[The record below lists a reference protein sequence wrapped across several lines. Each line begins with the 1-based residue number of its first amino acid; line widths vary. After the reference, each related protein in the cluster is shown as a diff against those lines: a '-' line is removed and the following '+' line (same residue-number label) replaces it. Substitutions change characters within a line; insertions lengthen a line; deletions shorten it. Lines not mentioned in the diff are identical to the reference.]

1 MFCKPCLKKLP
12 VVAVCF
18 NLVKRKNTV
27 WNNSELTP
35 HKWCPTYGG
44 QFTFLPRLGFY
55 LAILAS
61 AVLTVLFFYGY
72 ARLLSSYGIHLL

>member
-1 MFCKPCLKKLP
+1 MKKLILSVLVASMALTGCQSESNTAQKAETSVKS
-12 VVAVCF
+12 VVQSKTERNKA
-18 NLVKRKNTV
+18 NAIA
-27 WNNSELTP
+27 
-35 HKWCPTYGG
+35 
-44 QFTFLPRLGFY
+44 FY

>member
-1 MFCKPCLKKLP
+1 MCQPKPP

-35 HKWCPTYGG
+35 PISGVQLMG
-44 QFTFLPRLGFY
+44 VSSLFPRLGFY